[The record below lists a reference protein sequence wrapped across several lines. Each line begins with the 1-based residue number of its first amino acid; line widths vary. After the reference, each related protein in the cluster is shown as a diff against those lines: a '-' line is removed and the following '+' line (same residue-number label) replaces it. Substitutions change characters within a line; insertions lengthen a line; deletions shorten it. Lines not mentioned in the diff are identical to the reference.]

1 MTNDNPNPESSI
13 QNPRSQRGFWA
24 LIVTQFQGAFSDNVV
39 KNLVVFVALFG
50 TSMTF
55 AEKNS
60 YGEWIGA
67 LFALPFILFS
77 MTGGFLADRFS
88 KRSVML
94 GVKTFELFIMS
105 LVFAGLWSW
114 NKYLLLAGVFLMGT
128 HSAIFGPS
136 KYGSLPEL
144 LPEKKLSWGN
154 GILELGTWMAVILGI
169 VAAAAMSEQ
178 FRGRQWLSGVIL
190 IALAVIGFTSCLGIT
205 KIPAAD
211 PRRKFNA
218 NFPAEIWRQVRA
230 MRGDRPLWL
239 ALAGNTYFSFLGM
252 LLLLNLFFYGSETL
266 GATER
271 QIGYLSAA
279 LALGIGLGSLA
290 AGYLSG
296 GKIEYGLV
304 PLGAFGLSICSAWL
318 ARPTVTFGES
328 FVLLTLLGF
337 AGGFFIVP
345 ITALLQHRPSRENKG
360 RVQATANWWSFVGVF
375 LASGAHW
382 LLAQKL
388 SLSPSG
394 IFLVGGVL
402 TLLGAIYVLL
412 LLPDA
417 LLRFVLWCVTNTIYK
432 IRVAG
437 RDHIPEKGGALFVC
451 NHASWMDALLLIAST
466 DRQIRFLMFKDIYEK
481 RWIHWGARIL
491 GVIPISAEQ
500 HPRELIQSL
509 QTASDAIRNGEVVCI
524 FAEGQITRI
533 GQLLPFRRGMERI
546 MKGVD
551 APIVPVALDGVM
563 GSISSYEHHH
573 FVWKWPRR
581 IPHPVTVSFG
591 APLPPTATPFET
603 RQAVQELLASAWR
616 HRRDRMKPLHRQF
629 VRTARKFPLRFAMA
643 DAQNK
648 KVTFGV
654 ALVKTVFLARR
665 LKKIWRGQEMVGIFL
680 PPSVPGA
687 LVNYAALLCG
697 KVPVN
702 LNYTLSEATLASCAK
717 QCELKT
723 VITSRIF
730 LEKIKLAVPG
740 EVILLED
747 LVGTP
752 STASARNGNSPQ
764 QAGTVP
770 GAPSVL
776 EKLTAFLMAAFL
788 PVKLIEHA
796 LGNCRRRRKESL
808 VAPVNGLG
816 KPPHVGLYETKTDEL
831 DSLATVIFSSGS
843 TGEPKGVML
852 SHYNIGSNIEQ
863 MDQVFDLNRHD
874 RFLGI
879 LPFFHSFG
887 FTGTLWLPATL
898 GVGVVFH
905 PNPLDAKTIGPL
917 VKHHA
922 VTYLLA
928 TPTFLQIYL
937 RGCAPEDFGSLR
949 LVMTAAEKLP
959 DRLATAFEEHF
970 GIRPM
975 EGYGCTE
982 CSPTVAV
989 NAPDFRAAGFHQV
1002 GVKRG
1007 TIGHPLPGVCVRV
1020 VDAENPWNGNPL
1032 PLGQAGLLLVRGPNV
1047 MRGYLGKPE
1056 KTAEVLRL
1064 VTETGGAS
1072 VPASRGE
1079 GEKVRTTAR
1088 EDARPTDCGS
1098 SEKWY
1103 CTGDVAAL
1111 DEDGFLQI
1119 TDRLNRFSKIG
1130 GEMVPHIKVEEQL
1143 HELAAVTEQTFV
1155 VAGLPDEKKGE
1166 RLVVLHKLP
1175 DETLASCL
1183 EKLAQSDLPNLW
1195 KPRAD
1200 QFFRVENF
1208 PLLGTGKLDLRKV
1221 KEVAAKL
1228 SITDGHG

>member
-1 MTNDNPNPESSI
+1 MDKQETKQQKPGALRSFWLMFVVEF
-13 QNPRSQRGFWA
+13 QN
-24 LIVTQFQGAFSDNVV
+24 AFSDNVLRW
-39 KNLVVFVALFG
+39 LVTFLIVGMGLSLEKRDSLVPLVGAIFAVPFV
-50 TSMTF
+50 
-55 AEKNS
+55 
-60 YGEWIGA
+60 
-67 LFALPFILFS
+67 LFS
-77 MTGGFLADRFS
+77 MAGGFFADRFS
-88 KRSVML
+88 KRSVAIAVKSAEL
-94 GVKTFELFIMS
+94 GIMS
-105 LVFAGLWSW
+105 VAGIGLWL
-114 NKYLLLAGVFLMGT
+114 NNIPLMLAGVFLMST
-128 HSAIFGPS
+128 HSAIFGPT
-136 KYGSLPEL
+136 KYGMLPEL

-154 GILELGTWMAVILGI
+154 GIFGLGTFS
-169 VAAAAMSEQ
+169 AAITGTIFAGMLSDA
-178 FRGRQWLSGVIL
+178 FGKRQIFSGVIL
-190 IALAVIGFTSCLGIT
+190 IALALVGLSLCLGIRRL
-205 KIPAAD
+205 PAAD
-211 PRRKFNA
+211 PHKKFRA
-218 NFPAEIWRQVRA
+218 NFL
-230 MRGDRPLWL
+230 GDFFSQFKAIRRDRVLFL
-239 ALAGNTYFSFLGM
+239 GVMGNTFLSFLAMLLQLTVVFYGKDIFHFDDRHSGYLQGGM
-252 LLLLNLFFYGSETL
+252 L
-266 GATER
+266 
-271 QIGYLSAA
+271 IGV
-279 LALGIGLGSLA
+279 GVGSLA
-290 AGYLSG
+290 AGFLSG
-296 GKIEYGLV
+296 GKIEYGLI
-304 PLGAFGLSICSAWL
+304 PLGMAGLTIFSAVLSHAGFGVAAFTWSLG
-318 ARPTVTFGES
+318 
-328 FVLLTLLGF
+328 LLGF
-337 AGGFFIVP
+337 FGGFYNVP
-345 ITALLQHRPSRENKG
+345 VNAIIQHRPDADKKG
-360 RVQATANWWSFVGVF
+360 KVIATAALLSWVGIL
-375 LASGAHW
+375 LASGVYY
-382 LLAQKL
+382 LLTVPFHLKSPQIFLFGAVL
-388 SLSPSG
+388 SLAGS
-394 IFLVGGVL
+394 
-402 TLLGAIYVLL
+402 IYCVKLM
-412 LLPDA
+412 PDS
-417 LLRFVLWCVTNTIYK
+417 LLRFVLWLLTRTLYR
-432 IRVAG
+432 IRVDG
-437 RDHIPEKGGALFVC
+437 RDNIPEKGGALFVC
-451 NHASWMDALLLIAST
+451 NHASWMDALLLLAST
-466 DRQIRFLMFKDIYEK
+466 DRQIRFLMFKDIYER

-500 HPRELIQSL
+500 HPRELIRSL

-546 MKGVD
+546 MKNVD
-551 APIVPVALDGVM
+551 APIVPVALDGVT
-563 GSISSYEHHH
+563 GSISSYKHHR
-573 FVWKWPRR
+573 FVWKWPRK
-581 IPHPVTVSFG
+581 IPQPVTVSFG
-591 APLPPTATPFET
+591 TPLPPTATPFET

-629 VRTARKFPLRFAMA
+629 VRTARKHPLRFAMA

-648 KVTFGV
+648 KVTFGA

-665 LKKIWRGQEMVGIFL
+665 LKKIWAGQTMVGIFL

-702 LNYTLSEATLASCAK
+702 LNYTLSETALASCAK

-723 VITSRIF
+723 VITSRLF
-730 LEKIKLAVPG
+730 LEKVKLALPC
-740 EVILLED
+740 ETIFLED
-747 LVGTP
+747 LVGVE
-752 STASARNGNSPQ
+752 RRSPDRPDEDKQ
-764 QAGTVP
+764 NQHAEREF
-770 GAPSVL
+770 GAPSAL
-776 EKLTAFLMAAFL
+776 EKLMAFFMAIFL
-788 PVKLIEHA
+788 PVRLLERA

-808 VAPVNGLG
+808 AISIDGVGG
-816 KPPHVGLYETKTDEL
+816 PPHVGSYKEKMNEL
-831 DSLATVIFSSGS
+831 DSLATIIFSSGS

-863 MDQVFDLNRHD
+863 LDQVFDLNRHD
-874 RFLGI
+874 CFLGI

-959 DRLATAFEEHF
+959 DRLATAFEAHF

-1020 VDAENPWNGNPL
+1020 VDTENPWNGNPL

-1056 KTAEVLRL
+1056 KTAEVLRF
-1064 VTETGGAS
+1064 VAATPPSPVE
-1072 VPASRGE
+1072 
-1079 GEKVRTTAR
+1079 AR
-1088 EDARPTDCGS
+1088 AG
-1098 SEKWY
+1098 
-1103 CTGDVAAL
+1103 AAL

-1130 GEMVPHIKVEEQL
+1130 GEMVPHIKIEEKL
-1143 HELAAVTEQTFV
+1143 HELAAATEQTFV

-1175 DETLASCL
+1175 DE
-1183 EKLAQSDLPNLW
+1183 KLAQSDLPNLW

-1200 QFFRVENF
+1200 QFYRVENF

-1221 KEVAAKL
+1221 KEVARQFAD
-1228 SITDGHG
+1228 TDSTD